1 MSSPL
6 KTYRVVCYDAARHEV
21 SSDIVEAASDEE
33 VIANA
38 YASGFGTR
46 CEIWEGNRLGAQLE
60 GERRQA

>member
-6 KTYRVVCYDAARHEV
+6 KTYRVYCYDSVQHIV

-33 VIANA
+33 VIAQVTA
-38 YASGFGTR
+38 AGFVTS
-46 CEIWEGNRLGAQLE
+46 CEIWEGNRLVTQLE